1 MRRSGQPPF
10 RALVSRQG
18 FDMRRDE
25 RIGSGSTVRCGV
37 RGRRALT
44 GLVLGCTACLGCLPG
59 DTRPPPGEALV
70 LVRPSEALLLGMPS
84 QATADGW
91 AISYRRLL
99 LGLGDAELGGERC
112 TEYSEAD
119 YDRIFDMLQPEPQK
133 VNVQYALGFCE
144 LDYELVNPSGES
156 LLGAGVSPEDAAFMR
171 TPGSDDY
178 ARQRGVSLYA
188 EGQATLG
195 NVTKRFAW
203 SFRWQVEYDDC
214 GSASR
219 GTSFS
224 GVELRQGEPTSIEL
238 LIAGEALF
246 QTQPDP
252 ELALLRFAPLADA
265 DTLTGN
271 DDGVVTLEELGAVKL
286 ADLPPELGYDSF
298 TNVDPREL
306 SPRIIEEPT
315 LQDHVYVGA
324 FPNVARF
331 PGGNAACQTEV
342 RAGSGRNGF

>member
-1 MRRSGQPPF
+1 M
-10 RALVSRQG
+10 
-18 FDMRRDE
+18 
-25 RIGSGSTVRCGV
+25 
-37 RGRRALT
+37 
-44 GLVLGCTACLGCLPG
+44 
-59 DTRPPPGEALV
+59 
-70 LVRPSEALLLGMPS
+70 LVRPSEALLVGIPS

-91 AISYRRLL
+91 AITYRRFL

-119 YDRIFDMLQPEPQK
+119 YDRIFDMQQPEPQK

-144 LDYELVNPSGES
+144 LDYEVLNPSGES
-156 LLGAGVSPEDAAFMR
+156 LLGAGVSPEDAVFMR

-178 ARQRGVSLYA
+178 ARQQGVSLYA

-195 NVTKRFAW
+195 KVTKSFAW
-203 SFRWQVEYDDC
+203 AFRWQVAYDDC
-214 GSASR
+214 GAAGR
-219 GTSFS
+219 EMSFS
-224 GVELRQGEPTSIEL
+224 GVELRQDEPTNIEL

-246 QTQPDP
+246 QTNPDP
-252 ELALLRFAPLADA
+252 ELARLRFGPLADA
-265 DTLTGN
+265 DTLSGN
-271 DDGVVTLEELGAVKL
+271 DDGAVTLEELGQVKL

-298 TNVDPREL
+298 AGVDPREL
-306 SPRIIEEPT
+306 PPRILAEPT

-331 PGGNAACQTEV
+331 PGGNGACQTHV